1 MEELFDKSVSD
12 QKREEAFNQY
22 LDYWERERGMTSEA
36 FEIIAEN
43 LRKQIEFQEF
53 SRYEKLVKVYFDQS
67 RFRCLFIT
75 ENIKELIGY
84 TREDVMKYNV
94 ALLFYRLSFE
104 HIGFPLKTTKFAL
117 NIHSK
122 VPIDVVT
129 QNFRIVVCGFKVKNK
144 DGRVCRILMKYKPTT
159 FDEKG
164 LTQAAFVTF
173 EDVSYLLKDDFY
185 WGRASFG
192 ENNEFNYYFQS
203 HQKTELA
210 QDIIS
215 DREKEVLR
223 LIARGMESKEI
234 GRELFISSG
243 TVDNHRKNML
253 ARTGARDTTALVQL
267 CLFCGII

>member
-12 QKREEAFNQY
+12 QKREEAFKQY
-22 LDYWERERGMTSEA
+22 LDYWEGERGMSSEA
-36 FEIIAEN
+36 FGVVAEN
-43 LRKQIEFQEF
+43 LSKQIEFQEF
-53 SRYEKLVKVYFDQS
+53 SRYEKLVKIYFDQS
-67 RFRCLFIT
+67 CFRCLFIT
-75 ENIKELIGY
+75 DNIKDLLGY
-84 TREDVMKYNV
+84 TKEEVMKYNV

-104 HIGFPLKTTKFAL
+104 HIGFPIKMTKFVM

-122 VPIDVVT
+122 VSINDLLKNT
-129 QNFRIVVCGFKVKNK
+129 RFVVCGFKMKKK
-144 DGRVCRILMKYKPTT
+144 DGTMCRILMKYKPTT

-164 LTQAAFVTF
+164 LTLAAFITF
-173 EDVSYLLKDDFY
+173 EDVSYLLKEDFY
-185 WGRASFG
+185 WGRVSFG
-192 ENNEFNYYFQS
+192 ENNEFNYHFQS

-215 DREKEVLR
+215 GREKEVLR

-267 CLFCGII
+267 CISCGII